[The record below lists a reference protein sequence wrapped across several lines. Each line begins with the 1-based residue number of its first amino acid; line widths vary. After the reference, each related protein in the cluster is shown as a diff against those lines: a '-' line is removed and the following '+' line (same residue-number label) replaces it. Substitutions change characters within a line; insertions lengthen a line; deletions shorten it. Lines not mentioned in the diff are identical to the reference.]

1 MRDYYYILG
10 ISEKAN
16 EQEIKSAYRKL
27 SNKFH
32 PDKNNGEKFFE
43 ERFKEILEAYEIL
56 SKNDKRKDY
65 DLRLSYF
72 KASRPNSDDLK
83 KKEEDLRRKFEE
95 EYRKKQEELRKT
107 YEDLETKTKNESEKG
122 KESLGIPLFF
132 IIVIFIGL
140 LIYFLLINQNESKS
154 TISDKSPTS
163 PKVDYIQP
171 PLIKSQ
177 ASSVIE
183 SNGFDPDKIILII
196 DTTYT
201 QLSKFP
207 DSTDLQEQNNWRKYI
222 FTDIDGDNIPELL
235 TYYYTGGAH
244 TYNYNFFQQISTNT
258 FKSIFSFEGGYQAI
272 DFNNNKLKINLYA
285 QLGYFYTCYACNMSN
300 ELPNG
305 KFTPYITLVYE
316 KGALYFDKQDTDLNQ
331 IIFENLTYLKNRDL
345 PKLVSGFDDGTRK
358 AYAEHIIT
366 FYFNNEKNIDLT
378 KNLFTEYYIGN
389 DNTEIWDQIVKQLDA
404 IFDMSEGMNEK
415 SDGMIQYLESL
426 DNELK

>member
-56 SKNDKRKDY
+56 SKSDKRKDY

-72 KASRPNSDDLK
+72 KSSRPNSDDLK

-95 EYRKKQEELRKT
+95 EYRKKQEELKKA

-140 LIYFLLINQNESKS
+140 LIYFLLTNQNESKS

-163 PKVDYIQP
+163 PKVVYIQP

-177 ASSVIE
+177 APSVIE
-183 SNGFDPDKIILII
+183 SNGFDPEKIILII
-196 DTTYT
+196 DTTHT

-207 DSTDLQEQNNWRKYI
+207 DSTYLMEHDNWRKYN
-222 FTDIDGDNIPELL
+222 FTDIDGDDIPELL

-244 TYNYNFFQQISTNT
+244 AYNYNFFQQIATNT

-272 DFNNNKLKINLYA
+272 EFKNNKLKINVYA
-285 QLGYFYTCYACNMSN
+285 QLGYFYTCYACNISN

-305 KFTPYITLVYE
+305 KFSPYITLVYE
-316 KGALYFDKQDTDLNQ
+316 NGAICFDKQDPDLNQ
-331 IIFENLTYLKNRDL
+331 IIFENLAYLKNRDL

-358 AYAEHIIT
+358 TYAEHIIA

-389 DNTEIWDQIVKQLDA
+389 DNTEVWDQIVKQLNA
-404 IFDMSEGMNEK
+404 IFDLSEAMNEK

-426 DNELK
+426 NNELK